1 MSDTPT
7 TAPAPVMRQWQEPE
21 RVFVALGVAL
31 EAIIWAFYL
40 AAIVWWTVDLGLGP
54 LRLVL
59 LGTVL
64 EGVLLVGE
72 VPTGVVADR
81 YSRKWSVVLAY
92 LIMGA
97 SMVLAVA
104 TSNYAIMLSAQALFG
119 IGWTFRS
126 GADVAW
132 LTDEVAARNPGD
144 RPDISALIMRRHRLG
159 IIGALAVLAATMVI
173 GQWSL
178 RGVIAIAGGVIMLTG
193 VVLAFA
199 MTDHFR
205 AGQSQEGL
213 RAGKILKE
221 GFATAR
227 RVRSIRLL
235 LVILVL
241 VGLGAEALDRL
252 GLKRF
257 LDDGDFG
264 GDSLIFTGVLFLV
277 LGVLGAAVVWWVER
291 SLLGGMDL
299 PALAVLL
306 LAVSAAGA
314 FVAAAAPAV
323 GIAVG
328 LALQDPCREAL
339 DPVST
344 AWANSRAPDGSR
356 ATVLSFV
363 SQAHGVGEA
372 AGGVMLG
379 SLAEAAGLR
388 PAILVAAALWAIAM
402 MIARR
407 AVADDVASAHQ

>member
-1 MSDTPT
+1 MKDG
-7 TAPAPVMRQWQEPE
+7 TAARAEARRGRWNEPE
-21 RVFVALGVAL
+21 RVFVALGVSL
-31 EAIIWAFYL
+31 EATIWAFYL

-64 EGVLLVGE
+64 EAVLLVGE

-81 YSRKWSVVLAY
+81 YSRKWSVVIAY
-92 LIMGA
+92 FIMGS

-104 TSNYAIMLSAQALFG
+104 TTNYAVMLAAQALFG

-132 LTDEVAARNPGD
+132 LTDEVAARDVGAK
-144 RPDISALIMRRHRLG
+144 PDVSSLIIRRHRLG
-159 IIGALAVLAATMVI
+159 LIGSIGVVLVTMAL

-178 RGVIAIAGGVIMLTG
+178 RGVIVITGIWIMLTG
-193 VVLAFA
+193 VWLAVA

-205 AGQSQEGL
+205 AGQPAGTGPGVRTIL
-213 RAGKILKE
+213 RD

-227 RVRSIRLL
+227 RVRSVRLL
-235 LVILVL
+235 MFVMVL

-252 GLKRF
+252 GVKRF

-264 GDSLIFTGVLFLV
+264 DDSLLFTGVLFLV
-277 LGVLGAAVVWWVER
+277 LAVLAASVVWTVERAVLG
-291 SLLGGMDL
+291 GFDL
-299 PALAVLL
+299 AALAVVLL
-306 LAVSAAGA
+306 VVASVGA
-314 FVAAAAPAV
+314 FVAALAPVV

-328 LALQDPCREAL
+328 IALQDPCREAL

-344 AWANSRAPDGSR
+344 AWANAHAPDETR

-372 AGGVMLG
+372 AGGVLLA
-379 SLAEAAGLR
+379 SLAEFTGVRAA
-388 PAILVAAALWAIAM
+388 IFVAAVLWAVA
-402 MIARR
+402 
-407 AVADDVASAHQ
+407 AVVSRLAIDR